1 MLKSVTLEVVG
12 EQRLHCEA
20 CEQRVARLLKTVQ
33 GVGQVRAQAD
43 RQRVDVLFDAAVLE
57 PRSIAERLSEAGY
70 ETKVAGQ

>member
-1 MLKSVTLEVVG
+1 MLKSVTFEVTG

-33 GVGQVRAQAD
+33 GVGQVRAHAD
-43 RQRVDVLFDAAVLE
+43 RQRIDVLFDTAVLD
-57 PRSIAERLSEAGY
+57 PTLIAQRLDEAGY

>member
-1 MLKSVTLEVVG
+1 MLKSVTFEVIG

-20 CEQRVARLLKTVQ
+20 CEQRVARLLKTLQ

-43 RQRVDVLFDAAVLE
+43 SQHIDVLFDATVLE
-57 PRSIAERLSEAGY
+57 LRSIAERLSEAGY

>member
-1 MLKSVTLEVVG
+1 MLKSVTFQITG

-20 CEQRVARLLKTVQ
+20 CEQRVARLLKTVE

-43 RQRVDVLFDAAVLE
+43 HQRIDVLFDAAVLD
-57 PRSIAERLSEAGY
+57 PTSVAKRLSEAGY

>member
-1 MLKSVTLEVVG
+1 MLTSVTFEVIG

-43 RQRVDVLFDAAVLE
+43 SQRVDVLFDAAVLE